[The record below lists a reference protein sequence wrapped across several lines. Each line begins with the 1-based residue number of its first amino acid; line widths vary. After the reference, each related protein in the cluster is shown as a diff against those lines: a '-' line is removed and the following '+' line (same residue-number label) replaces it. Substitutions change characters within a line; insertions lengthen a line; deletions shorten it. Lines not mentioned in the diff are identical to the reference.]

1 MLKMNLSF
9 PGQEPL
15 IVETFLRGAFCPG
28 NLITGV
34 VLPVKAGASEGRAAP
49 GSSLPFCR
57 LCPFSPA
64 RGSAGPP
71 RPPSLCCGY
80 LPRSPLKFHL
90 FHKVLQPTGFDSSFS
105 FTVSSP
111 EVRLNHSR
119 ISSCECTLPPPG
131 KKETPVPRGHL
142 TLPLA
147 PAWSGP

>member
-1 MLKMNLSF
+1 MWKRSSEVPSAQAISLRELFFLSNRGIRGKGRIRLF
-9 PGQEPL
+9 PSLLQAVPFFSCQGL
-15 IVETFLRGAFCPG
+15 CW
-28 NLITGV
+28 
-34 VLPVKAGASEGRAAP
+34 
-49 GSSLPFCR
+49 SS
-57 LCPFSPA
+57 
-64 RGSAGPP
+64 